1 MQNINFTHK
10 FLWKAFHC
18 LLLIFRNV
26 KPSNET
32 MKYMNN
38 VDTRDIVDITILDPC
53 VHIYLKFESL
63 YEEGVNRTLKS
74 LRLL

>member
-1 MQNINFTHK
+1 
-10 FLWKAFHC
+10 
-18 LLLIFRNV
+18 
-26 KPSNET
+26 